1 MSFFFKQFFYG
12 SFMWGFLAMISNFCF
27 KSVYFIKWIGR
38 FSSFL
43 LPFSIL
49 SHICT
54 AENNLYSLPIIS
66 KVCWTNVSLSLINF
80 SNLNKLDLIY
90 LEKQRGNEASDAWF
104 FFLFSSLS
112 IYFFPSFVIFVCLF
126 VCFYSLFCLF
136 VFSLVCMLPCLFV
149 CFIKALVK

>member
-1 MSFFFKQFFYG
+1 M
-12 SFMWGFLAMISNFCF
+12 
-27 KSVYFIKWIGR
+27 
-38 FSSFL
+38 

-104 FFLFSSLS
+104 FFS
-112 IYFFPSFVIFVCLF
+112 IFKFVCIFFFPSFVIFVCLF
-126 VCFYSLFCLF
+126 VCFFGSLFCLF
-136 VFSLVCMLPCLFV
+136 VFFACLYVYLVCLFYYV
-149 CFIKALVK
+149 DLAMGGDGLISNQSENGRGKVGGEHTHGSDA